1 MKPFAYARPADVA
14 EAVATVAAEPAAVFL
29 GGGTNLV
36 DHLKLGVARPD
47 LVVDVRRLTSR
58 EITGTDDGGLRI
70 GAAVTN
76 SELAADRRVRERYP
90 VLAQALLSGAT
101 GQLRNLATTGGNP
114 LQRTRCVYFQDVT
127 TPCNKREPGSGCSAV
142 GGYTRYSAVLGVPAA
157 LPDAGAPETCI
168 ATHPSDMA
176 VALAALDAQV
186 QVQGPAGARVV
197 PFTELHRLPGD
208 DPSRDTVLEH
218 GELITA
224 VDLPPLAAGTR
235 SAYRKVRDRASYAFA
250 LVSVAA
256 VLTVAD
262 GVVAD
267 VRLAFGGVAH
277 KPWRAA
283 RAEEAL
289 RGRPLTGD
297 AVRAAMAAE
306 LATAQPQ
313 PGVDGGNGFKIPLL
327 TRTVVA
333 TLRDLA
339 PEDAA

>member
-1 MKPFAYARPADVA
+1 VKPFAYARPGSVA
-14 EAVATVAAEPAAVFL
+14 EAVRDVAAEPNAVFL

-47 LVVDVRRLTSR
+47 LVVDVRTLTSR
-58 EITGTDDGGLRI
+58 EIGDLPDGGLRL
-70 GAAVTN
+70 GAASTN
-76 SELAADRRVRERYP
+76 SEVAADRRVRERYP
-90 VLAQALLSGAT
+90 VLAEALLAGAT

-142 GGYTRYSAVLGVPAA
+142 GGYTRYHAVLGVPAA
-157 LPDAGAPETCI
+157 LPDASAPETCT

-186 QVQGPAGARVV
+186 QVLGPAGARTV
-197 PFTELHRLPGD
+197 PFVDLHRLPGD

-224 VDLPPLAAGTR
+224 IDLPPLPVGAR

-256 VLTVAD
+256 VVAGD
-262 GVVAD
+262 D
-267 VRLAFGGVAH
+267 VRIALGGVAH
-277 KPWRAA
+277 KPWRAT
-283 RAEEAL
+283 RAEEVL
-289 RGRPLTGD
+289 RDGALTGD
-297 AVRAAMAAE
+297 AVRHAMDVE
-306 LATAQPQ
+306 LTAAQPQ
-313 PGVDGGNGFKIPLL
+313 PGIDGGNGFKIPLV

-333 TLRDLA
+333 TLRDLEA
-339 PEDAA
+339 TA